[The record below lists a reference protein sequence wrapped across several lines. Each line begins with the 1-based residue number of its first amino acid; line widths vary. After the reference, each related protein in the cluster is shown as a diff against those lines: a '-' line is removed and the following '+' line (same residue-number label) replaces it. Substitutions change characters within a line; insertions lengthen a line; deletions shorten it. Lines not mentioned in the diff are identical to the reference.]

1 MLLRRCPSRS
11 LTIVGDRA
19 QTPHGFTES
28 WQERLEHAGLDNIN
42 LATLSI
48 NYRTPELIFTREDGR
63 HSDLSPSRGT
73 S

>member
-48 NYRTPELIFTREDGR
+48 NSLWNMPAR
-63 HSDLSPSRGT
+63 
-73 S
+73 